1 MPEGFR
7 GEFLTMGRYTNLCT
21 FTCFTVTW
29 KLVNLLTSLPSHV
42 IHAESV
48 NSLKLDVT
56 NFGVIKTLFMIA
68 EQNYTEQGT
77 EVKYWHNLA

>member
-1 MPEGFR
+1 MTR
-7 GEFLTMGRYTNLCT
+7 NCRI
-21 FTCFTVTW
+21 
-29 KLVNLLTSLPSHV
+29 LVLNTIYVNSVSRVSTRETSVNIWNYLPSHV